1 MSISTPSLT
10 LRSILARAVAA
21 AGLDRTVPITA
32 GLTASSKALAIA
44 GWARSRPGVTVVITP
59 TDTDAEQLA
68 ADIRFFYGGLE
79 AASDAAIE
87 QAVLHLPALQ
97 VDPYRGMTPHFRVSA
112 ARAQGAPRRH
122 LRIRPDHRRVRRRH
136 VAANEP
142 TRADAGGL
150 DRASSGLG
158 DRAAAAGRLARRRR
172 LHARRPRR

>member
-10 LRSILARAVAA
+10 LRSIFARAVATT
-21 AGLDRTVPITA
+21 GLDRAVPITA

-59 TDTDAEQLA
+59 SDTDAEQLA
-68 ADIRFFYGGLE
+68 ADIRFFYAGLE

-112 ARAQGAPRRH
+112 ARARALHGAISGSARIIVASAAATLPRMSPPERM
-122 LRIRPDHRRVRRRH
+122 
-136 VAANEP
+136 
-142 TRADAGGL
+142 
-150 DRASSGLG
+150 
-158 DRAAAAGRLARRRR
+158 RAASIELRVG
-172 LHARRPRR
+172 